1 MKSCLDVILNYY
13 FLPHIHSNSMPTK
26 YFTRN
31 QEEIKYVEMS
41 TFIYNLSVRFLC
53 YLFLHN
59 VQHLH

>member
-13 FLPHIHSNSMPTK
+13 FLPQIHSNYMPTK

-31 QEEIKYVEMS
+31 QEEIKNVEMS
-41 TFIYNLSVRFLC
+41 RFIYNLSVRFLC

-59 VQHLH
+59 VQPLH